1 MGWGQYT
8 YDPRSEREKKMQA
21 HMWWVAQLA
30 ENALKKLD
38 LEEERLDN
46 LLAKQ
51 EEIEAGFRAVLRTFS

>member
-21 HMWWVAQLA
+21 CMWWVAQLA